1 MQRTVTA
8 FVTGFAVLSM
18 SLAGCATSPEPG
30 VTSRMGS
37 VETEIDA
44 LPQDVAQASSEVLS
58 EMNLFV
64 IRSEASRLNGNV
76 LARSPQ
82 DERVEVSIDNS
93 GEGASTVSVDAGG
106 NFWNRDQG
114 VELTILRRIRERL
127 GQPIPGQQQQ
137 QGRIPQPQIQQP
149 SESQTQLGQPQQQQ
163 QGQPQQSHL
172 QQPASQQ
179 QDQAGQQEGQQ
190 GQSGQ
195 QQSGQ
200 QQFGQ
205 QDQQQQGQD
214 EQEYEAETQD
224 TGQQGRESRPG
235 QSSPQGQQSEFEGQS
250 QQEDTFDEQDSDQME
265 R

>member
-137 QGRIPQPQIQQP
+137 GRIPQPQIQQP
-149 SESQTQLGQPQQQQ
+149 SESQTQL
-163 QGQPQQSHL
+163 GQPQQSHL

-205 QDQQQQGQD
+205 QDQQNQQQQRQY